1 MVLAVDRQ
9 DGSLERYQRHGW
21 GDVSLLKPNS
31 TRPTQ
36 FDTPPK
42 PRALS
47 PSHTKDGRHGLF
59 GTLQGTEAGPP
70 SMDSWMGHPLVN
82 PTKGKL
88 GLAAPSAPKGR
99 KDLFTVL
106 DMQHPAKPSDDAWM
120 GNMLVDPARGKAHA
134 AGPEEKMGRTG
145 LFDVMQHKILLEAQ
159 RGPHDTGAQ
168 GVDPLGDAW
177 IGNML
182 MDPSKGKQED
192 HLTDMRWDTC
202 SKNTLEWDNVI
213 PRPQGKLIMQAGAVS
228 GKRDT
233 MQGILTGTAEP
244 TSSPAHPHKADP
256 VSADMYAIMASQVPS
271 PHNTVPTAAVIH
283 RKRVVRPVPGEEH
296 TPVFQERYAAWLGK
310 PRQDM
315 AEKPQGLLAGATHPV
330 NRQPDSVWH

>member
-1 MVLAVDRQ
+1 MC
-9 DGSLERYQRHGW
+9 
-21 GDVSLLKPNS
+21 N
-31 TRPTQ
+31 
-36 FDTPPK
+36 
-42 PRALS
+42 
-47 PSHTKDGRHGLF
+47 
-59 GTLQGTEAGPP
+59 
-70 SMDSWMGHPLVN
+70 
-82 PTKGKL
+82 
-88 GLAAPSAPKGR
+88 
-99 KDLFTVL
+99 
-106 DMQHPAKPSDDAWM
+106 
-120 GNMLVDPARGKAHA
+120 
-134 AGPEEKMGRTG
+134 
-145 LFDVMQHKILLEAQ
+145 EAQ
-159 RGPHDTGAQ
+159 C
-168 GVDPLGDAW
+168 LDAFVQFQLQKCLACTSW
-177 IGNML
+177 LPNIPNIRFCIL
-182 MDPSKGKQED
+182 HVCLQD